1 MLRKR
6 NKLSLAEGAGAE
18 EPPTEAEEPP
28 AEVVEGAEEAEG
40 AGEAEGGGTNE
51 EMNPPKIDPT
61 MRKGMEARTIAP
73 LTRHQHPP
81 IDPSANP
88 TTRPYSTHSQLKS
101 SILLKSCGERF

>member
-1 MLRKR
+1 MQRKR
-6 NKLSLAEGAGAE
+6 NKLSRAEGAGAE

-40 AGEAEGGGTNE
+40 VGEAEGGGTNE

-61 MRKGMEARTIAP
+61 MRKGMEARTTIP
-73 LTRHQHPP
+73 LTRRQHH
-81 IDPSANP
+81 PSEDP
-88 TTRPYSTHSQLKS
+88 TTQPYSTHSPPQS